1 MLIFKQATTLQHFL
15 KHIHRNPSATGFIP
29 TMGALHEGHMSLIK
43 AAQQKQYYT
52 VCSIFVN
59 PTQFNNRE
67 DFEKY
72 PISVENDI
80 EQLLAAGCDV
90 LFLPS
95 VDEVY
100 PPHWQKEHYDLGS
113 LEQVLEGAHRPGHF
127 QGVCQVVDRLLTIVQ
142 PDAMF
147 LGEKD
152 FQQCMVL
159 HGLLQLKPQH
169 PTRLEMV
176 PTKRE
181 ADGLA
186 MSSRNRRL
194 DEAQRQQATA
204 IHRALQ
210 HIKKNYNS
218 KNAVRLQTEATQLL
232 QASGFRVDYVFIA
245 DAGTLQP
252 ASSDTKEAVALIAA
266 SLGGVRLIDNMR
278 L

>member
-1 MLIFKQATTLQHFL
+1 M
-15 KHIHRNPSATGFIP
+15 
-29 TMGALHEGHMSLIK
+29 
-43 AAQQKQYYT
+43 
-52 VCSIFVN
+52 
-59 PTQFNNRE
+59 
-67 DFEKY
+67 
-72 PISVENDI
+72 
-80 EQLLAAGCDV
+80 
-90 LFLPS
+90 
-95 VDEVY
+95 
-100 PPHWQKEHYDLGS
+100 
-113 LEQVLEGAHRPGHF
+113 
-127 QGVCQVVDRLLTIVQ
+127 
-142 PDAMF
+142 
-147 LGEKD
+147 
-152 FQQCMVL
+152 
-159 HGLLQLKPQH
+159 
-169 PTRLEMV
+169 